1 MFIIGILDCEVDDK
15 YFFLVRIKD
24 GGIFFLLLDV
34 IVNIKLMDINDN
46 VFVFWWLFYFI
57 VIFENLIIGINF
69 FFVGVFDDDLGIN
82 LEIIYKIDI
91 LFNDNLRVNLYFGVY
106 GINGNIF
113 LWWKVDREVD

>member
-46 VFVFWWLFYFI
+46 VFVFWCLFYFI
-57 VIFENLIIGINF
+57 VIFENLMIGINF

-106 GINGNIF
+106 GIIGNIF
-113 LWWKVDREVD
+113 LWRKVDREVD

>member
-57 VIFENLIIGINF
+57 VIFENMIIGINF

-82 LEIIYKIDI
+82 LEIIYEIDI
-91 LFNDNLRVNLYFGVY
+91 LFDDNFRVNLYFGVY

>member
-82 LEIIYKIDI
+82 LEIIYEIDI
-91 LFNDNLRVNLYFGVY
+91 LFDDNFRVNLYFGVY
-106 GINGNIF
+106 GIIGNIF
-113 LWWKVDREVD
+113 LWRKVDREVD

>member
-1 MFIIGILDCEVDDK
+1 MFIIGILDCEVDDI

-46 VFVFWWLFYFI
+46 VFVFWCLFYFI

-91 LFNDNLRVNLYFGVY
+91 LFDDNFRVNLYFGVY

>member
-82 LEIIYKIDI
+82 LEIIYEIDI
-91 LFNDNLRVNLYFGVY
+91 LFDDNFRVNLYFGVY

-113 LWWKVDREVD
+113 LRWKVDREVD

>member
-106 GINGNIF
+106 GIIGNIF
-113 LWWKVDREVD
+113 LWRKVDREVD